1 MSVGRGWASLD
12 TAQTHGTAQQAHYL
26 VIALASGLP
35 VVDRGGAAV
44 SPSRLSRSLSRQQ
57 PATSG
62 GTPSSSEK
70 AQGTPL
76 PAVPLLHLGDQ
87 GGGRKQPRRESIV
100 ESYSKGM
107 TMSTTQK
114 INPVESSAKV
124 FKQASQFKRLGR
136 KHPFVRYGLPLI
148 SLTVFGA
155 VGLAHLIQGSKEV
168 TKEKEDIEWEVV
180 ETTKALSRTGPVE
193 GAYKPKKLSLEDE
206 LKALQQKVDIN
217 SYDYKP
223 IPRPNEK

>member
-1 MSVGRGWASLD
+1 MSDGRGWASLD

-87 GGGRKQPRRESIV
+87 
-100 ESYSKGM
+100 GM